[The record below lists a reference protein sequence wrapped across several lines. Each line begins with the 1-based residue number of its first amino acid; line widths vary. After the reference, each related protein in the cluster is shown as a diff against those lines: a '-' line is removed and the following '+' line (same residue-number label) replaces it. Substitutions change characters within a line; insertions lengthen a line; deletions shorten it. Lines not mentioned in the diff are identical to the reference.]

1 MDDRPKSSV
10 YRVGQKNGLFLK
22 VDNFATVSDR
32 IIEMRVICRQN
43 LANFIQKKI
52 PNLHVSALNI
62 LCLICINIHCP

>member
-43 LANFIQKKI
+43 LANFI
-52 PNLHVSALNI
+52 
-62 LCLICINIHCP
+62 